1 VTSPSLLEIFKAFLI
16 VGTSA
21 FGGGGSAHIHNHI
34 VARRGWLSEEEFLEG
49 LSLSQLLPGPIFSNF
64 AAHIGMKLRGT
75 RGAMLAFVGVCL
87 PGMLAILVLSIAYFS
102 IRDFSSPVVIGAL
115 TGVAAGAVGI
125 SLATLARVAP
135 PGLKSIGAPLI
146 ALAAFVANGVLH
158 LPILW
163 VLLVLL
169 PLGIALNW
177 NVKPDA

>member
-1 VTSPSLLEIFKAFLI
+1 MTSPSTLEIFQAFVT
-16 VGTSA
+16 VGASA

-34 VARRGWLSEEEFLEG
+34 VTRRAWLSEEEFLEG
-49 LSLSQLLPGPIFSNF
+49 LSLSQLLPGPIFANF
-64 AAHIGMKLRGT
+64 AAHIGMKLLGI
-75 RGAMLAFVGVCL
+75 RGAIAAFIGVCL
-87 PGMLAILVLSIAYFS
+87 PGMLAILVLSGAYFAV
-102 IRDFSSPVVIGAL
+102 REFSSPVVTGAL

-135 PGLKSIGAPLI
+135 PGLKSRGAPLI
-146 ALAAFVANGVLH
+146 ALSAFVANGVLH

-169 PLGIALNW
+169 PIGISLNW